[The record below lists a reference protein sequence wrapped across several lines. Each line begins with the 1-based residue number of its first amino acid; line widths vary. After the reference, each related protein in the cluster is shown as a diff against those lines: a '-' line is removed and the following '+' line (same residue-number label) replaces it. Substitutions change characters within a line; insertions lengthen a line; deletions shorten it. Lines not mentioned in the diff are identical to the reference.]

1 MLLWLLWGDDVTR
14 IVLHAEDLL
23 FQMCCWAFTMTA
35 EVNTHPACLKLKPR
49 GPINL
54 LLKSVERL
62 AAVGAGLRKK
72 SLLRLKSEWEYH
84 EILGSCPAPVLAV
97 VHCWLVC
104 ALCLRCLALFFVNNH
119 FSPLKCNILKAPSG
133 TSSTSVWVAMFHL
146 CLFDDVLG
154 KTIKLKC
161 AVCWFRYCGL
171 CRIFPETQ
179 KQMGPCSR
187 VSEHKIT

>member
-35 EVNTHPACLKLKPR
+35 EVNMHPACLKLKPR

-72 SLLRLKSEWEYH
+72 KSFEAKVRVGISWNTGFLPSSSSGCCPLLASLCSVPPL
-84 EILGSCPAPVLAV
+84 LG
-97 VHCWLVC
+97 
-104 ALCLRCLALFFVNNH
+104 FVSMNNH

-133 TSSTSVWVAMFHL
+133 TSSTSVWVAMFYL
-146 CLFDDVLG
+146 CLFDNVLG

>member
-104 ALCLRCLALFFVNNH
+104 ALCLRCLALF
-119 FSPLKCNILKAPSG
+119 LWTIILALWNVTFWKLLLAQALQVCEWPCFIC
-133 TSSTSVWVAMFHL
+133 AFLMMFW
-146 CLFDDVLG
+146 
-154 KTIKLKC
+154 KK
-161 AVCWFRYCGL
+161 R
-171 CRIFPETQ
+171 
-179 KQMGPCSR
+179 
-187 VSEHKIT
+187 